1 MSHINKFCNIWNI
14 WILNIYFQIL
24 KVRWSFKCFTIQF
37 GSSRGFWTSP
47 VWPEN
52 YKRSHPLLQVFQ
64 TLISL
69 RSELIAEP
77 EIKIWYLLLSLQEK
91 CSYHTL
97 FLRPSKVIDL
107 LEYSW
112 TFPLSLSIRSAIPDP
127 IPSNIK
133 VCGRLEKSKTTWFLY
148 SEPGIIWYEPET
160 ISSDGCSSV
169 TEQRENVGSHI
180 PAPFSNLQNS
190 QWKKSRL
197 YFLKN
202 AEVQGDRIIALL
214 FLMTMQ
220 TMDRPRAASPSG
232 LLLRKKFHKDQ
243 FSPFFLT
250 STCRHWMK
258 LSDDTAT
265 SVSRMQMVHRG
276 FICISSSAIKV
287 DSY

>member
-1 MSHINKFCNIWNI
+1 MSHINKFCNTWNI

-52 YKRSHPLLQVFQ
+52 CKRSHPSLQVFQ

-97 FLRPSKVIDL
+97 FLRPSEAIDL

-112 TFPLSLSIRSAIPDP
+112 TSPLSLSIRSAISDP

-202 AEVQGDRIIALL
+202 AGVQGDRKTALFFFKWQCKQWTDQEL
-214 FLMTMQ
+214 HLHQEVSYLGRSPTKTNFPLSSQ
-220 TMDRPRAASPSG
+220 RPRADTEWSCQMTLLQVLAECRWCTEASYASP
-232 LLLRKKFHKDQ
+232 
-243 FSPFFLT
+243 P
-250 STCRHWMK
+250 
-258 LSDDTAT
+258 
-265 SVSRMQMVHRG
+265 VPSR
-276 FICISSSAIKV
+276 
-287 DSY
+287 